1 MAQWKITRKSKPT
14 ATPVLEGQTSL
25 HCQGDSLNIRNP
37 FHYRNG
43 WVNVNAQTSNV
54 ERLTTCWQKEY
65 LFDPWDGESVLRTG
79 LRA

>member
-1 MAQWKITRKSKPT
+1 MAQWKITGKSKQT

-54 ERLTTCWQKEY
+54 
-65 LFDPWDGESVLRTG
+65 
-79 LRA
+79 